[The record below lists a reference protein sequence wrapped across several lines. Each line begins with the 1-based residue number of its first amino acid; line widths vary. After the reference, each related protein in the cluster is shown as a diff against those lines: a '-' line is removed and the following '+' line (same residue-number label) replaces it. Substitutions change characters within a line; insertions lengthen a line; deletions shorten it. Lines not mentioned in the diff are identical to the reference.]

1 MNMKVIYFN
10 RSKKNIKG
18 LEEAK
23 QVSLDELFSS
33 SDIISL
39 NCPLTPETKEIINA
53 ESLKKIK
60 KTSIVINTG
69 RGPLINEKDAAE
81 ALKEKRLAGLACDVL
96 SVEPP
101 AKDNPLLKAPNCIIT
116 PHIAWQTF
124 EARERL
130 IKTAAANV
138 KAFIAGKEIN
148 RVN

>member
-1 MNMKVIYFN
+1 MSFFFFRYNKLKLSFDSGNKRNYKCRVL
-10 RSKKNIKG
+10 KKN
-18 LEEAK
+18 
-23 QVSLDELFSS
+23 
-33 SDIISL
+33 
-39 NCPLTPETKEIINA
+39 
-53 ESLKKIK
+53 K
-60 KTSIVINTG
+60 KTSIIINTG